1 MHKAVDDDL
10 QLTHYAV
17 GIFDRMSDASSIVQ
31 MKRLNVVAAELDRR
45 ARLVVKHVRQF
56 IVVNGSPPLE
66 RHYHREIDQGSLTG
80 LQWDWGDDGVEAWP
94 NMDVSL
100 VSIRDFYQDNKDPV
114 LINIFMILTEGHRM
128 TPTVA
133 LSSEASC
140 QVLNLDHLMTGW
152 KPKWANCSAPRSSV
166 HSPGFQDS
174 FVLYSFITCSPTYLH
189 KKIQSMHARRGCRR
203 KNGMLRPRNEPCTY
217 IVRLNMWMF
226 SQGINQ

>member
-45 ARLVVKHVRQF
+45 ARLAVKHVRQF
-56 IVVNGSPPLE
+56 IAVDGSPPLE
-66 RHYHREIDQGSLTG
+66 RHYHREIDQGSITG

-100 VSIRDFYQDNKDPV
+100 VSIQDFYQNNKDPV
-114 LINIFMILTEGHRM
+114 LTSIFMILTEGHRT

-140 QVLNLDHLMTGW
+140 QVLNLDPLITGW
-152 KPKWANCSAPRSSV
+152 KPKWANFSAPRSLV
-166 HSPGFQDS
+166 HSPVFQDS
-174 FVLYSFITCSPTYLH
+174 FVFYWFIIDNSILV
-189 KKIQSMHARRGCRR
+189 
-203 KNGMLRPRNEPCTY
+203 CT
-217 IVRLNMWMF
+217 R
-226 SQGINQ
+226 

>member
-10 QLTHYAV
+10 QLTNYAV

-56 IVVNGSPPLE
+56 IAVNGSPPLE

-100 VSIRDFYQDNKDPV
+100 VSIRDFYYNNQGSVSHKYIFDNNRRPQNDAYSS
-114 LINIFMILTEGHRM
+114 IIFGSELPGVEFGPFDNWMETQIGKLF
-128 TPTVA
+128 
-133 LSSEASC
+133 SSPQFSTF
-140 QVLNLDHLMTGW
+140 TG
-152 KPKWANCSAPRSSV
+152 
-166 HSPGFQDS
+166 
-174 FVLYSFITCSPTYLH
+174 
-189 KKIQSMHARRGCRR
+189 
-203 KNGMLRPRNEPCTY
+203 
-217 IVRLNMWMF
+217 F
-226 SQGINQ
+226 SG